1 MTTTEYKYE
10 AAFFVNENSQHVLDV
25 VKKVLGISPKLLYS
39 IGYDKKD
46 NVFFI
51 FDENGREHSHLIAN
65 YSEIDKEFN
74 LSINMKI
81 EPFQKHI
88 RSLIYQCKLVFDS
101 RLNYDRTEIY
111 ICPRKKEHT
120 LAFVVN
126 KEGIYVSYVEERSI
140 IESYPL
146 VSKKIMSK
154 AFDREVAY
162 LLDFLINYS
171 SLFDNYT
178 ISELFGVRDN
188 PVAINDMKNISEMIT
203 I

>member
-1 MTTTEYKYE
+1 MTNQYANE
-10 AAFFVNENSQHVLDV
+10 AVFFVNENSQHVLDV
-25 VKKVLGISPKLLYS
+25 FKRVFSINHKLLYS
-39 IGYDKKD
+39 ITLD
-46 NVFFI
+46 NEDDVFLI
-51 FDENGREHSHLIAN
+51 FDENGNEHSHFIAT
-65 YSEIDKEFN
+65 YSNIDKEFN
-74 LSINMKI
+74 LTVNLKI
-81 EPFQKHI
+81 DPFQKHI
-88 RSLIYQCKLVFDS
+88 RSITYQSKLVFDS
-101 RLNYDRTEIY
+101 RLNYQRAEIY

-120 LAFVVN
+120 LAFVAN

-154 AFDREVAY
+154 AFEKEVAY

>member
-1 MTTTEYKYE
+1 MTNQYAHE
-10 AAFFVNENSQHVLDV
+10 AAFFVNENSQHVLDIFKRV
-25 VKKVLGISPKLLYS
+25 FGINQKLLYS
-39 IGYDKKD
+39 VTFDD
-46 NVFFI
+46 DENVFLI
-51 FDENGREHSHLIAN
+51 FDENGQEHSHFVVI
-65 YSEIDKEFN
+65 YSDIDKEFN
-74 LSINMKI
+74 LTFNIKI

-101 RLNYDRTEIY
+101 RLNYQRAEIY

-120 LAFVVN
+120 LAFVAN

-146 VSKKIMSK
+146 FSKKIMSK
-154 AFDREVAY
+154 AFEKEVAY

>member
-1 MTTTEYKYE
+1 MTNKYINE
-10 AAFFVNENSQHVLDV
+10 AVFFVNENSEHVLDV
-25 VKKVLGISPKLLYS
+25 FKRVFSINQKLLYS
-39 IGYDKKD
+39 MRLDKD
-46 NVFFI
+46 DTVFLI
-51 FDENGREHSHLIAN
+51 FDENGHEHSHFVAT
-65 YSEIDKEFN
+65 YSDIDKEFN
-74 LSINMKI
+74 LTVNLKI

-88 RSLIYQCKLVFDS
+88 RSLIYQSKLVFDS
-101 RLNYDRTEIY
+101 RLNYQRTEIY

-120 LAFVVN
+120 LAFVAN
-126 KEGIYVSYVEERSI
+126 KEGVFVSYVDEHSV
-140 IESYPL
+140 IESYQL

-154 AFDREVAY
+154 SFEQEVAY

>member
-1 MTTTEYKYE
+1 MTNQYADK

-25 VKKVLGISPKLLYS
+25 FKRVFGINQKLLYS
-39 IGYDKKD
+39 VTFDEDD
-46 NVFFI
+46 NVFLI
-51 FDENGREHSHLIAN
+51 FDENGNEHSHFVAS
-65 YSEIDKEFN
+65 YSDIDKEFN
-74 LSINMKI
+74 LTVNIVM
-81 EPFQKHI
+81 ETFQKHI
-88 RSLIYQCKLVFDS
+88 RSLIYQSKLVFDS

-120 LAFVVN
+120 LAFVMD
-126 KEGIYVSYVEERSI
+126 KKGICVSYVEECSV

-146 VSKKIMSK
+146 ISKKIMSK
-154 AFDREVAY
+154 AFDKEVAY

-178 ISELFGVRDN
+178 ISELFDVRGN

>member
-1 MTTTEYKYE
+1 MTNQYANE
-10 AAFFVNENSQHVLDV
+10 AVFFVNENSQHVLDIFKRV
-25 VKKVLGISPKLLYS
+25 FSINQKLLYS
-39 IGYDKKD
+39 ITLD
-46 NVFFI
+46 NEEDVFLI
-51 FDENGREHSHLIAN
+51 FDENGNEHSHFIAT
-65 YSEIDKEFN
+65 YSDIDKEFN
-74 LSINMKI
+74 LTVNLKI
-81 EPFQKHI
+81 HPFQKHI
-88 RSLIYQCKLVFDS
+88 RSLTYQSKMVFDS
-101 RLNYDRTEIY
+101 RLNYQRTEIY

-154 AFDREVAY
+154 AFDKEVAY

-188 PVAINDMKNISEMIT
+188 PVAINDMKKISEMIT